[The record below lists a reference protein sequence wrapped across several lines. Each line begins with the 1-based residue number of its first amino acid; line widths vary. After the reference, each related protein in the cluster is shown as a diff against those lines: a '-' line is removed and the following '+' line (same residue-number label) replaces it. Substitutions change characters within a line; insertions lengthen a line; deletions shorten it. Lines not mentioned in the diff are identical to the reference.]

1 MAKVRASPA
10 RENSPKSHSGRA
22 ILHEGLRR
30 AIRMDWND
38 LRYFLAVRRAGSL
51 AGAARTLK
59 VEHSTVSRRLAALE
73 DALGATL
80 FLRGPDGF
88 TSTPAGDKL
97 AIHAES
103 MEAAATAIDRQVTGG
118 DERVDGTV
126 RLTTSEV
133 FSGFVVKRLG
143 LLRARH
149 PDLVVEVLSGNQA
162 FDLGRGEA
170 DVAIRIMSTSDPE
183 LLVRKLVDC
192 GWAMYAAR
200 GYVGQRGAPPSPEDL
215 ADHDVIGFD
224 ETLAKVPGALWLE
237 AHRAGAR
244 VVLRANSIM
253 AACNACLAGLGVTVL
268 PCFLGDPEPSLQRLA
283 AKNLGSRPMHLV
295 VHPDRAR
302 VARVRVV
309 MDFITEIMTAES
321 QLLHGAR
328 E

>member
-1 MAKVRASPA
+1 
-10 RENSPKSHSGRA
+10 
-22 ILHEGLRR
+22 
-30 AIRMDWND
+30 MDWND

-51 AGAARTLK
+51 AGAARALK

-73 DALGATL
+73 DALGAKL

-97 AIHAES
+97 ATHAES

-143 LLRARH
+143 ALRARH

-162 FDLGRGEA
+162 FDLARGEA
-170 DVAIRIMSTSDPE
+170 DVALRIMATSDPE

-200 GYVGQRGAPPSPEDL
+200 GYVEQRGLPASPEDL
-215 ADHDVIGFD
+215 AGHDIIGFD
-224 ETLAKVPGALWLE
+224 DTLAKVPGALWLE
-237 AHRAGAR
+237 AHGAGAR
-244 VVLRANSIM
+244 VVLRGNSIM
-253 AACNACLAGLGVTVL
+253 AVLNACLAGLGVTVL
-268 PCFLGDPEPSLQRLA
+268 PCFLGDVEPTLARLA
-283 AKNLGSRPMHLV
+283 PKHLGTRPMYLV

-309 MDFITEIMTAES
+309 MDFVAEIMSAEA
-321 QLLHGAR
+321 QLLNGAR
-328 E
+328 P